1 MSFWKNLARMAV
13 RQFDAAECVE
23 CPKGPPGADP
33 AFATAV
39 TALGAK
45 LAMADG
51 FAHDVEQRAFLHVF
65 MPEDAARRDVL
76 RLYDLARQTS
86 LGFESYATRLARR
99 YSQCPQILEDVLEG
113 LFHIA
118 VSDGYLSHE
127 EETYLET
134 VARLFGL
141 GGSAY
146 RRIRAGYVAPHEDDP
161 YEILGVAPD
170 APDDDIRRARRSA
183 LSEVHPDRIR
193 ARGLPAEFETIYTA
207 KTARINHAFDEI
219 MRERAHERDMDRTA
233 ESEPAEHTAM

>member
-65 MPEDAARRDVL
+65 MPEDGARRDVL

-86 LGFESYATRLARR
+86 LGFESYAKRLAKR
-99 YSQCPQILEDVLEG
+99 YSNCPQILEDVLEG

-134 VARLFGL
+134 VSRLFGSPPVRKVNPQIL
-141 GGSAY
+141 EAARLALRKLAVPFVGA
-146 RRIRAGYVAPHEDDP
+146 VA
-161 YEILGVAPD
+161 
-170 APDDDIRRARRSA
+170 
-183 LSEVHPDRIR
+183 EV
-193 ARGLPAEFETIYTA
+193 
-207 KTARINHAFDEI
+207 DEL
-219 MRERAHERDMDRTA
+219 
-233 ESEPAEHTAM
+233 

>member
-1 MSFWKNLARMAV
+1 MSFWKNLAKMAV
-13 RQFDAAECVE
+13 RSFDPADCAE

-51 FAHDVEQRAFLHVF
+51 MAHEVEQTAFLRVF
-65 MPEDAARRDVL
+65 QPDEAARRDVL

-86 LGFESYATRLARR
+86 LGFESYARRLARR
-99 YSQCPQILEDVLEG
+99 YAGCPQILEDVLEG

-118 VSDGYLSHE
+118 VSDGHLSDG

-134 VARLFGL
+134 VAGLFGISRPVYL
-141 GGSAY
+141 
-146 RRIRAGYVAPHEDDP
+146 RIRAGYVPAAEDDP
-161 YEILGVAPD
+161 YVILGVAPD
-170 APDDDIRRARRSA
+170 ASDDDIRLARRNQ

-193 ARGLPAEFETIYTA
+193 ARGLPDDFELLYTR
-207 KTARINHAFDEI
+207 KSARINHAYDRI
-219 MRERAHERDMDRTA
+219 VRERQTA
-233 ESEPAEHTAM
+233 IS